1 MDVLAGTL
9 IYTIVFFIDLLFV
22 FYGIH
27 RYLKVRLHI
36 SQNFNISEQDRVRS
50 LEHTVITKNR
60 IEVDLP
66 AAAFQSCEGPHS
78 HREEARGEVCHRAE
92 SPG

>member
-36 SQNFNISEQDRVRS
+36 SHNFNINE
-50 LEHTVITKNR
+50 
-60 IEVDLP
+60 
-66 AAAFQSCEGPHS
+66 
-78 HREEARGEVCHRAE
+78 
-92 SPG
+92 